1 MLFRSMIAN
10 REISRASENLSPLT
24 PYDLR
29 HTYCTDLAK
38 SGVPLVTASKLMGH
52 SSVNLTARIY
62 THVDQEMTL
71 IAAARL
77 DAFYCSA
84 GDAVGDTPETV

>member
-1 MLFRSMIAN
+1 M
-10 REISRASENLSPLT
+10 T
-24 PYDLR
+24 YGV
-29 HTYCTDLAK
+29 HTTDLAK
-38 SGVPLVTASKLMGH
+38 SGVPLITANKLMGH

-77 DAFYCSA
+77 DAFYFFT
-84 GDAVGDTPETV
+84 GDAVGDTSESV